1 VTGGG
6 AVPAMTGV
14 GSVLVVLGAVAF
26 FLARRRRLES

>member
-1 VTGGG
+1 MTGGG